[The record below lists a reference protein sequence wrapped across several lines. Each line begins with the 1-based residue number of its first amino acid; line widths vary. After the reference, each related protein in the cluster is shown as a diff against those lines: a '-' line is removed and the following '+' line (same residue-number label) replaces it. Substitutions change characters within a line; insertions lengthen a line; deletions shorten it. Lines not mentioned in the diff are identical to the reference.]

1 MAGPIAPVVRRLSRL
16 RTAERPPCRS
26 PMTTGAKQK
35 DRPPNYHVIARRAKP
50 DVAIRIS
57 PVPWGTGGASHRREY
72 GLPRP
77 DGARNDV
84 VIFGWSFYF
93 GMVVIAAERAIPESP
108 LQSCA
113 NVQENP

>member
-1 MAGPIAPVVRRLSRL
+1 M
-16 RTAERPPCRS
+16 
-26 PMTTGAKQK
+26 
-35 DRPPNYHVIARRAKP
+35 
-50 DVAIRIS
+50 AIRIS

-108 LQSCA
+108 LRWGQ
-113 NVQENP
+113 

>member
-26 PMTTGAKQK
+26 PMIAGAKQK

-57 PVPWGTGGASHRREY
+57 PVPPGPGGAKHRRGY

-77 DGARNDV
+77 TA
-84 VIFGWSFYF
+84 S
-93 GMVVIAAERAIPESP
+93 
-108 LQSCA
+108 Q
-113 NVQENP
+113 